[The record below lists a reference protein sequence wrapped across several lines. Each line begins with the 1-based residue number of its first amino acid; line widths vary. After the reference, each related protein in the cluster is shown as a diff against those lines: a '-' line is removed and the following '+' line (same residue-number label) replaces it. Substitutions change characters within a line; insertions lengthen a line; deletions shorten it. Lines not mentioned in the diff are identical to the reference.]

1 METANNFE
9 KLTNTFL
16 VEDGEY
22 FANQTD
28 YFPGPGDEDDDEDE
42 EDNSKGGDDD
52 NPPLDDDV
60 VHSPL
65 TTETGGKPK

>member
-9 KLTNTFL
+9 NLVDTFL

-28 YFPGPGDEDDDEDE
+28 YFPGPGDDDEDE
-42 EDNSKGGDDD
+42 GGEDKSNEGDDD
-52 NPPLDDDV
+52 NPPLDDEV